1 MHRANQSVHAW
12 AHSTVKRLQSSA
24 LIIYVA
30 LVFYIVWLFLFNYG
44 WEEVSSDLKWFLNK
58 CNCISLFW
66 SIGWTQRSLFP
77 QSLWK
82 FPQTESQIN
91 FLLPNVCID
100 YYSKLK
106 GCQILNVSSSI
117 CTDIIKQLCKML
129 NTVYFLSGRPAL
141 VVVLALKCDR
151 FQTMSSETEGNQ
163 HLLRIE
169 AFYNAYSKLI
179 QENSWKKLSNY
190 RPISI
195 LKVWVCTN

>member
-1 MHRANQSVHAW
+1 MHEPTPLCKKAPVVCSYYLRCAG
-12 AHSTVKRLQSSA
+12 
-24 LIIYVA
+24 
-30 LVFYIVWLFLFNYG
+30 VFFCMIFLFNYG
-44 WEEVSSDLKWFLNK
+44 WEEVLSNFKLFVNK

-66 SIGWTQRSLFP
+66 SVEWTQRSLFP

-82 FPQTESQIN
+82 FPQTESLIN

-106 GCQILNVSSSI
+106 GCQILNASCSI
-117 CTDIIKQLCKML
+117 CTDITKQLRKML

-163 HLLRIE
+163 HLLRRILVQCPQQTYPRKFLKE
-169 AFYNAYSKLI
+169 TVKLKTYFFT
-179 QENSWKKLSNY
+179 ESLGLYKLG
-190 RPISI
+190 
-195 LKVWVCTN
+195 C